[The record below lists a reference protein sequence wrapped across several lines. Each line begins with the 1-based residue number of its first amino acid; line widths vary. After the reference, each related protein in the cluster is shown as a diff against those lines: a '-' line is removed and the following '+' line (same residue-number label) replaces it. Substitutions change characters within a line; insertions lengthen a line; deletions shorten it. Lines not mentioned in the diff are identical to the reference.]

1 MGKMRILVAD
11 GHEVVRKGIRT
22 LLASRSKL
30 DICGEASSGRETLAK
45 TKRLKPDLVLLDIAL
60 DNLSGLQTIQAILK
74 ARPQTKVLV
83 LTMHDSGEFACRAL
97 AAGANGFVLK
107 SDGVRN
113 LIRALEAIR
122 RDEIFLSPTVTKIVV
137 NELKKTM
144 EIAPSRDVLTTRET
158 EVLKL
163 LAEGRSNKETGAA
176 LGISS
181 RTVDSHRA
189 SIMHKLNLRT
199 LSDLVHFA
207 IRNKIIDI

>member
-22 LLASRSKL
+22 LLESRPKL
-30 DICGEASSGRETLAK
+30 GICGEASTSGDALAK
-45 TKRLKPDLVLLDIAL
+45 TKRLKPDLVLLDIEI
-60 DNLSGLQTIQAILK
+60 DNLNGLQTIQAVLK
-74 ARPQTKVLV
+74 ARPHTKVLV

-97 AAGANGFVLK
+97 AAGASAFVLK
-107 SDGVRN
+107 SDGARILV
-113 LIRALEAIR
+113 RALEAIR
-122 RDEIFLSPTVTKIVV
+122 GDEIFLSPTVTKIVV
-137 NELKKTM
+137 NELKKIL
-144 EIAPSRDVLTTRET
+144 EIAPSRDVLTLRET